1 MPGINTEPNLEAP
14 HYRKIDE
21 EIAELERKLAEKK
34 KAAGVAGVEAP
45 HEKEIFREVVREHI
59 SEKKAEISALPPPQ
73 AEAHRAQVAQDA
85 DELKKLAEE
94 KQLEELIKI
103 AATKSPVQAA
113 HIAEHL
119 KNPRLLDD
127 LHDYLSDHLYDK
139 LVEARKLKEL

>member
-1 MPGINTEPNLEAP
+1 MENQAQNLDTP

-21 EIAELERKLAEKK
+21 EIAELEQKLAEKK
-34 KAAGVAGVEAP
+34 KVAGVVGVEAP
-45 HEKEIFREVVREHI
+45 QEKEIFKEVMREHI
-59 SEKKAEISALPPPQ
+59 AEKKAEISALPPLQ
-73 AEAHRAQVAQDA
+73 AGAHQTQVIQDA
-85 DELKKLAEE
+85 DELKKFAEE

-103 AATKSPVQAA
+103 AVTKSPVQAA